1 LALPA
6 EPSAQLPLLQL
17 HHVTKRHGALN
28 ALDDVS
34 LSVGRGEFFAL
45 LGPSG
50 CGKTTLL
57 RLVAG
62 FETPDAGRI
71 LIDGEDV
78 TDMPAH
84 RRPVNMM
91 FQSYALFPHLNVE
104 KNIAFGLVQ
113 DKLPKQ
119 EIAARVADGLRLVQL
134 EGLGSRRPD
143 RLSGGQRQRVAL
155 ARALVKRPKLLLL
168 DEPLAALDKR
178 LREETGFELVHLQK
192 TLGTTFLVVTHDQ
205 KEAMAMAGRIGV
217 MRAGK
222 IEQIGSA
229 SEIYE
234 RPASRHVAAF
244 VGEIN
249 LLEGKVVGADPER
262 HEVATAAGVIA
273 VATGDRLE
281 PGATIIVAVRP
292 ERIVLAP
299 ADLPGPDH
307 YDFGSNRSK
316 VMNMIDSK
324 SVERDAGGK
333 PVSTFPHPALGANSF
348 PGRIAEKAYLGDL
361 TLYRVAIA
369 QGLVLHAAQPNAG
382 QGSPTFEPGAAV
394 VARFAPESCVVLRS

>member
-1 LALPA
+1 M
-6 EPSAQLPLLQL
+6 PLLRL
-17 HHVTKRHGALN
+17 EHVTKRHGGFTAVN
-28 ALDDVS
+28 DVS
-34 LSVGRGEFFAL
+34 LTIGKGELFAL

-62 FETPDAGRI
+62 FETPDQGRV
-71 LIDGEDV
+71 LIDGEEV
-78 TDMPAH
+78 TEVPAH

-91 FQSYALFPHLNVE
+91 FQSYALFPHMSVE

-113 DKLPKQ
+113 DGLPKK

-134 EGLGSRRPD
+134 EGLGARRPD

-205 KEAMAMAGRIGV
+205 KEAMAMAGRIAV
-217 MRAGK
+217 MRAGR
-222 IEQIGSA
+222 IEQIGTA
-229 SEIYE
+229 AEIYE
-234 RPASRHVAAF
+234 RPASRHVAEF

-249 LLEGKVVGADPER
+249 LFDGEVVGPDEDR
-262 HEVATAAGVIA
+262 RKVATAAGVLDIGPRA
-273 VATGDRLE
+273 RFA
-281 PGATIIVAVRP
+281 PGAAIIVAVRP
-292 ERIVLAP
+292 ERVVLART
-299 ADLPGPDH
+299 A
-307 YDFGSNRSK
+307 S
-316 VMNMIDSK
+316 
-324 SVERDAGGK
+324 
-333 PVSTFPHPALGANSF
+333 GAIEANAF
-348 PGRIAEKAYLGDL
+348 PGTIAEKAYLGDV

-369 QGLVLHAAQPNAG
+369 AGLVLRAARPNTG
-382 QGSPTFEPGAAV
+382 PGDEMFEPGDSV
-394 VARFAPESCVVLRS
+394 VATFAPESCVVLRA